1 MMSVRVPPE
10 SVAMP
15 THHPHDE
22 LLVDYAAGACGEGEG
37 LFVATHLALCPSCRT
52 RMDVYEHI
60 GGSLLEDVAPE
71 PMSTG
76 SLDAVM
82 AMIGTGESAPEPA
95 RAPRPA
101 AQAAGGPPLLPR
113 PLRDYVTGD
122 LAALPWRTVMRGVDT
137 VSLALADRRV
147 RARLL
152 RIRDGVAVPT
162 HTHAGSEYTLVLAG
176 GFTDEH
182 GQYLRGDCAIS
193 DQEVT
198 HRPVADL
205 GEDCLCLTVTDAPLK
220 LTGRFSRLLNPFLR
234 KF

>member
-52 RMDVYEHI
+52 QMDVFEHI
-60 GGSLLEDVAPE
+60 GGSLLEDLAPE
-71 PMSTG
+71 PMSMG
-76 SLDAVM
+76 SLEAVM
-82 AMIGTGESAPEPA
+82 AMIETGESAPEPA
-95 RAPRPA
+95 RAPRAA
-101 AQAAGGPPLLPR
+101 AQADRGLPLLPR

-122 LAALPWRTVMRGVDT
+122 LSALAWRPAMRGVDS
-137 VSLALADRRV
+137 VSLPVADPRM
-147 RARLL
+147 RARLM
-152 RIRDGVAVPT
+152 RIRDGVAVPM
-162 HTHAGSEYTLVLAG
+162 HTHAGSEMTLVLAG

-193 DQEVT
+193 DHEVT

-205 GEDCLCLTVTDAPLK
+205 GEDCLCLVVTDAPLK
-220 LTGRFSRLLNPFLR
+220 LTGRFSRLLNPLLR
-234 KF
+234 RF